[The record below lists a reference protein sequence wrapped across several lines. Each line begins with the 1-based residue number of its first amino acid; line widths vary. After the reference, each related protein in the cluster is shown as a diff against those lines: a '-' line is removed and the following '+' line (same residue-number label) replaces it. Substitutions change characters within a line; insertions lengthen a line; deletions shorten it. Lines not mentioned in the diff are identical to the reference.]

1 MGDALTHSA
10 NDIDLNYELRAYTA
24 CGIRTAWK
32 NDPTR
37 RAKEI
42 VEVVDDLVDCMT
54 CLIRLA
60 RRPDPIAFAFTN
72 PCGEIELPEVVSS
85 APCSLRDGPSEPG
98 FLQAFRESDPDR
110 R

>member
-10 NDIDLNYELRAYTA
+10 NDVDLNYELRAYTA
-24 CGIRTAWK
+24 CGIRTVWK
-32 NDPTR
+32 NDPSR

-42 VEVVDDLVDCMT
+42 VEVVDDPVDCMT

-72 PCGEIELPEVVSS
+72 PCGEIEVASS
-85 APCSLRDGPSEPG
+85 APCSPRDGPSEPG
-98 FLQAFRESDPDR
+98 LLQLFPEDDPDR